1 MLNIESYD
9 LLATA
14 VILLDEQGRV
24 RYANISAEEL
34 FGLSRKQL
42 LGAFGSALFGS
53 DAMLEP
59 RFLDAVHGKYG
70 VLRRDITIRQAE
82 AAVPASLVLVPL
94 EGQPWSAL
102 LEIRGLDQHDQLDR
116 TLQLSKELKVQ
127 RESLRNLA
135 HEVKNPLGGI
145 RGAAQL
151 LEAELQPDHPLR
163 EYTSVVIAEAD
174 RLRGLIDRL
183 IAPQEEGLSR
193 LPFNI
198 HEICERVYTL
208 LRAEFSAQ
216 IDISRDYDASVPD
229 LAGDPA
235 RLVQALL
242 NIARNAAQAL
252 VPLGAGAGD
261 GHAHQGPVR
270 LVPHDLGAVRGGVSE
285 RDHPPVAGPPCRIE
299 VGGVHHPRTD
309 RPEQPD
315 VVLPRLFEPLEPHI
329 DDDVGADFA
338 VQGDHRRHF
347 VQVKDVDGLAADLA
361 EHDVAHRR
369 LADGRHHAALPAV
382 QDLGGFRLEVEAM
395 RTGPGLTAPTAAAP
409 LVDVHVQQYRRA
421 DKAERGQREPE
432 RDHCA

>member
-24 RYANISAEEL
+24 QYANISAEEL

-42 LGAFGSALFGS
+42 LGAFGSALFGA

-151 LEAELQPDHPLR
+151 LEAELPPDHALR

-183 IAPQEEGLSR
+183 IAPQEERLSR

-252 VPLGAGAGD
+252 VESNSVSAPKLILRTRIGRQLVLATR
-261 GHAHQGPVR
+261 PVR
-270 LVPHDLGAVRGGVSE
+270 MGVVVSVIDNGPGVPQDLRDKIFHPLVTGRANGTGLGLSLAQEFVQQHGGVVEFDSRE
-285 RDHPPVAGPPCRIE
+285 GHTEFRMI
-299 VGGVHHPRTD
+299 
-309 RPEQPD
+309 
-315 VVLPRLFEPLEPHI
+315 LPLES
-329 DDDVGADFA
+329 V
-338 VQGDHRRHF
+338 
-347 VQVKDVDGLAADLA
+347 
-361 EHDVAHRR
+361 
-369 LADGRHHAALPAV
+369 
-382 QDLGGFRLEVEAM
+382 
-395 RTGPGLTAPTAAAP
+395 
-409 LVDVHVQQYRRA
+409 
-421 DKAERGQREPE
+421 
-432 RDHCA
+432 